1 MPSLY
6 AISMTPAAAVFGER
20 EDGFFAG
27 YLSATGEVVREGQV
41 WWAAWRHKGEA
52 RFSHVYI
59 LRRSVEQGGDRHD
72 AIADILWLVNS
83 DSISSFKMEEESGSF
98 HFDLKEEPN
107 VWTVA
112 DGWPDSIS
120 ASVLDTLAPFTS
132 ACSTPLPPL
141 ARAALLRIPQPLFDR
156 TVVSHTRLSA
166 SRSAQRVMPT
176 SSGARSLSA
185 LEEVS

>member
-1 MPSLY
+1 MPSSY

-52 RFSHVYI
+52 RFSPVYI
-59 LRRSVEQGGDRHD
+59 LRLYVEQVGGDRHD
-72 AIADILWLVNS
+72 VIADILWLVNS

-98 HFDLKEEPN
+98 HLFDLKEEPN

-120 ASVLDTLAPFTS
+120 ASVLDTPAPFTS
-132 ACSTPLPPL
+132 AWD
-141 ARAALLRIPQPLFDR
+141 A
-156 TVVSHTRLSA
+156 
-166 SRSAQRVMPT
+166 
-176 SSGARSLSA
+176 
-185 LEEVS
+185 EE